1 MQVTPSC
8 CDLMVA
14 TRLQTRL
21 VHMHQR
27 RFLWPLKRFLAMA
40 WQVMIRARLLLRA
53 ITMAAGSDPI

>member
-21 VHMHQR
+21 VHMDQ

-40 WQVMIRARLLLRA
+40 WQVMIRARLLLRPM
-53 ITMAAGSDPI
+53 TMAAGSDPI